1 MKCAI
6 ITLLKL
12 QLRKHMPLYQVDF
25 TTWENDGDFY
35 KTLSIYLTTQEDVN
49 FYKDLANIFVDKYNE
64 RGMGND
70 ECDSNV
76 IDEIVEDLIE
86 EHKNMSESIKQ
97 EWQSLFGK
105 ENQIYNKLC
114 DEVLSQPVEYD
125 YGFCRVMESVEVTEI
140 LPGYW
145 IEVGKQPA
153 VFKELKD
160 NKIVYAYSVYE
171 LNEDKTPNIF
181 KLEWQT
187 QLCGLKDFTVVQ
199 KPDEVSQQVIKL
211 IN

>member
-1 MKCAI
+1 
-6 ITLLKL
+6 
-12 QLRKHMPLYQVDF
+12 MPLYQVDF

-35 KTLSIYLTTQEDVN
+35 KTLSTYLTTQEDVN
-49 FYKDLANIFVDKYNE
+49 FYKDLANRFKSSNKDYY
-64 RGMGND
+64 GMGNED
-70 ECDSNV
+70 CRWDV

-105 ENQIYNKLC
+105 ENKTYDKLC
-114 DEVLSQPVEYD
+114 KEVLSKPVEYD

-145 IEVGKQPA
+145 IEVGQQEA

-171 LNEDKTPNIF
+171 KNNDDTPNIF
-181 KLEWQT
+181 KLEWET
-187 QLCGLKDFTVVQ
+187 QLCALKDFTVVQ

-211 IN
+211 IK

>member
-1 MKCAI
+1 
-6 ITLLKL
+6 
-12 QLRKHMPLYQVDF
+12 MPLYQVDF
-25 TTWENDGDFY
+25 TTWENDGDNY
-35 KTLSIYLTTQEDVN
+35 NTLSIYLAKQEDVN
-49 FYKDLANIFVDKYNE
+49 FYKDLANLFQSVNKNYH
-64 RGMGND
+64 GMGNED
-70 ECDSNV
+70 CRWDV

-105 ENQIYNKLC
+105 ENQTYNKLC

-145 IEVGKQPA
+145 IEVGQQPA

-171 LNEDKTPNIF
+171 KNNDDTPNIF
-181 KLEWQT
+181 KLEWET
-187 QLCGLKDFTVVQ
+187 QLCGLKEFTVVQ
-199 KPDEVSQQVIKL
+199 KPDKVSQQVIKL
-211 IN
+211 IK